1 MANKR
6 DSLFREGR
14 TYQER
19 TSYIGDARLSG
30 NWFIYAEG
38 FKKAAHLL
46 LENCQTTYDYNTV
59 VYPIVFTYRHYLEL
73 ILKSILINLDR
84 YMPKVPQSESDENI
98 KKKFHTHKLEPLWD
112 EIQRLK
118 NELEPNDRN
127 SIFHPQLDL
136 KKIKHYIKEFTKVD
150 GTSITFRYPDKDSSS
165 CVIDGIQWLDL
176 HHYVGE
182 MDEISKILEGIND
195 MIIIAIDQR
204 NEFYADMYG
213 DFYGDIYS

>member
-19 TSYIGDARLSG
+19 TSYIGDARSSG
-30 NWFIYAEG
+30 KWFIYADG
-38 FKKAAHLL
+38 FKKAAHML

-59 VYPIVFTYRHYLEL
+59 VYPIVFNYRHYLEL
-73 ILKSILINLDR
+73 ILKAILMNLDR
-84 YMPKVPQSESDENI
+84 YMLKAPQRDSDETI
-98 KKKFHTHKLEPLWD
+98 KKKLTEILDAHKLEPLWS
-112 EIQRLK
+112 EIGRLK
-118 NELEPNDRN
+118 NKLEPHDRN

-136 KKIKHYIKEFTKVD
+136 KKINRYIKEFTKVD
-150 GTSITFRYPDKDSSS
+150 CTSITFRYPDEDSSS

-176 HHYVGE
+176 HHYVTE
-182 MDEISKILEGIND
+182 MGEISKILEGILD

-204 NEFYADMYG
+204 NEFNADMYG
-213 DFYGDIYS
+213 DF

>member
-6 DSLFREGR
+6 DSLFREGK

-19 TSYIGDARLSG
+19 TSYIGDARSSG

-38 FKKAAHLL
+38 FKKAAHML

-59 VYPIVFTYRHYLEL
+59 VYPIVFNLRHYLEL
-73 ILKSILINLDR
+73 ILKSILINLDHL
-84 YMPKVPQSESDENI
+84 PKVPQSDSDKNI
-98 KKKFHTHKLEPLWD
+98 KKKPHTHTHKLKPLWD
-112 EIQRLK
+112 EIGKLK
-118 NELEPNDRN
+118 NELEPHDRN

-136 KKIKHYIKEFTKVD
+136 KKINRYIKEFTKVD
-150 GTSITFRYPDKDSSS
+150 CISITFRYPDKNSSS

-176 HHYVGE
+176 HHYVAE
-182 MDEISKILEGIND
+182 MSEISKILEGIDD

-204 NEFYADMYG
+204 KEF
-213 DFYGDIYS
+213 